1 MNAPRRKSN
10 KRRGGNNSNNS
21 GNNNPGGNNTSGGGG
36 GGGGQNGRQNNRI
49 AAPAEFWR
57 AAPEPPEPP
66 DIVLGEHPTALL
78 QSMDTA
84 PLPGQAQ
91 VADHY
96 IAAVVQGAAKLATA
110 LAASADLLEIP
121 SAE

>member
-1 MNAPRRKSN
+1 VNAPRRKSN
-10 KRRGGNNSNNS
+10 KRRGGNGG
-21 GNNNPGGNNTSGGGG
+21 GNNNSGGGG
-36 GGGGQNGRQNNRI
+36 QGGRQNSRT

-66 DIVLGEHPTALL
+66 DIALGQHPTALL
-78 QSMDTA
+78 QSMGTA

-121 SAE
+121 AQD